1 MNELEH
7 RLSSKFPKARIISET
22 ISNIIGFIVLAVLF
36 WLGYYFD
43 WPAWAN
49 WILIGL
55 LLIAVVG
62 TIWSFIE
69 PHYLYRSWRY
79 QIDIEYLQLRYG
91 VLTKEWVTVPM
102 SKIQS
107 VSTSQGPIMRAYQM
121 RSIKVETMGSSHVI
135 PALEE
140 QVALELRARIAELAK
155 LKEVDE

>member
-36 WLGYYFD
+36 WLDYYFD

>member
-7 RLSSKFPKARIISET
+7 QLSSKFPKARIISET
-22 ISNIIGFIVLAVLF
+22 IGNIIGFIVLAVLF
-36 WLGYYFD
+36 WLDNYFD
-43 WPAWAN
+43 WPIWAN
-49 WILIGL
+49 WILIAVL
-55 LLIAVVG
+55 LFLVVG

-79 QIDIEYLQLRYG
+79 QISNDYLQLSYG
-91 VLTKEWVTVPM
+91 VFTKEWVTVPM

-107 VSTSQGPIMRAYQM
+107 VSTSQGPIMRGYQL

-140 QVALELRARIAELAK
+140 HVALELRARIAEFAN